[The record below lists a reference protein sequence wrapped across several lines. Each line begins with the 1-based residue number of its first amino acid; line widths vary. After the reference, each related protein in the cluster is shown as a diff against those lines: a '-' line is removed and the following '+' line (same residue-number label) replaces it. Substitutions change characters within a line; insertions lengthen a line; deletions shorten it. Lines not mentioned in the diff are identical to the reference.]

1 MDDRGKFI
9 YISEEELAKFAKF
22 IKQRGRVSIADLVE
36 NSSSLITLVSET
48 QDVEESSSSVWT
60 AVQVVQNKYQ
70 NLTAEKYILDILCTS
85 YCYRNQFRIHAS

>member
-36 NSSSLITLVSET
+36 NSASLITLTSET
-48 QDVEESSSSVWT
+48 QES
-60 AVQVVQNKYQ
+60 
-70 NLTAEKYILDILCTS
+70 TS
-85 YCYRNQFRIHAS
+85 ASM